1 MRKKI
6 KNSTKTKILVGVMG
20 VTAVAMIV
28 GPCLSAL
35 AADETEFTTEVK
47 PETDNS
53 DDKDIAGIWY
63 MKDYGLIAQFDFA
76 EDGTY
81 TMAYEN
87 DPGET
92 GTWILEDGN
101 NVVLDKGSDNEM
113 TLEYDGETMFIN
125 YGDGDNSEKLELIRS
140 IPEEEKEAAR
150 KTGVKDED
158 FDGVWKVNKIAYGS
172 FVAPVNLFGSEY
184 IYVKLDGNSL
194 YMYTPDSEDSGQ
206 LAIELD
212 KRELNDDILT
222 LDYSY
227 TIDASDYQTAE
238 VLDEEDLQATVHCE
252 MELLEDG
259 TAKIKEFDEEVKT
272 GEDETESETE
282 SESEPESESESET
295 LYSDID
301 FSSVVMY
308 MEKSTEKD
316 MEKDIEAIIATRDE
330 ETESEEE
337 NSMTETETEN
347 YTEEE

>member
-150 KTGVKDED
+150 KTVDARKRTGKNFV
-158 FDGVWKVNKIAYGS
+158 FVN
-172 FVAPVNLFGSEY
+172 F
-184 IYVKLDGNSL
+184 LDGAGWIGRQAD
-194 YMYTPDSEDSGQ
+194 M
-206 LAIELD
+206 
-212 KRELNDDILT
+212 REIHRC
-222 LDYSY
+222 
-227 TIDASDYQTAE
+227 SDY
-238 VLDEEDLQATVHCE
+238 VLNFQNLG
-252 MELLEDG
+252 LLED
-259 TAKIKEFDEEVKT
+259 
-272 GEDETESETE
+272 
-282 SESEPESESESET
+282 
-295 LYSDID
+295 
-301 FSSVVMY
+301 
-308 MEKSTEKD
+308 
-316 MEKDIEAIIATRDE
+316 IIAE
-330 ETESEEE
+330 HITEF
-337 NSMTETETEN
+337 
-347 YTEEE
+347 